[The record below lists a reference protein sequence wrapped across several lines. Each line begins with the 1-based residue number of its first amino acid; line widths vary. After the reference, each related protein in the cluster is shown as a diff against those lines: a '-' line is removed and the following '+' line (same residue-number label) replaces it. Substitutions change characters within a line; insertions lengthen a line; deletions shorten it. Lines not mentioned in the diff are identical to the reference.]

1 MKYTRSLMATEENT
15 LVDDFPEDSL
25 AYFIAEKDI
34 PLALAV
40 CSQFGG
46 MEEYV
51 PKIETINRQVIY
63 RYIISR
69 LDKMESARQIAKAVP
84 LGVSQVSRIIRRH
97 LGKGDNS
104 LNDLFDEIT

>member
-1 MKYTRSLMATEENT
+1 MKNTRNLMATLENT

-25 AYFIAEKDI
+25 TYFIAEKDI
-34 PLALAV
+34 SLALAV
-40 CSQFGG
+40 CEQFGG

-51 PKIETINRQVIY
+51 PKIDTINRAVIY

-97 LGKGDNS
+97 LGKEENS
-104 LNDLFDEIT
+104 LNDLFNEIT